1 MSSSRHKIQFPQ
13 PLLEVRLRKNGDALV
28 SEDKF
33 RDLLEERFRAGFE
46 AGQKALA
53 EQLVEQRKQL
63 LDLQNGVLRSIQQAL
78 PDVIAECEQAVVLLA
93 IESAKRVLGALPI
106 TSEVI
111 ESTVAQGL
119 AELQQ
124 TAEYEVRLHPEDLSL
139 LEKARSG
146 LLPAG
151 DDKDVKFAADPAV
164 SRGGCIIQTRH
175 GSIEATREKMFEK
188 LEAAVL
194 C

>member
-13 PLLEVRLRKNGDALV
+13 PLREVRVRKSGEALV
-28 SEDKF
+28 SETRF
-33 RDLLEERFRAGFE
+33 RELLEERFRAGFE
-46 AGQKALA
+46 AGQKALG

-78 PDVIAECEQAVVLLA
+78 PSVIAECEESVVLLA

-106 TSEVI
+106 TSQVV
-111 ESTVAQGL
+111 ESTVKQGL

-139 LEKARSG
+139 LEKAHSG
-146 LLPAG
+146 VLPAPEN
-151 DDKDVKFAADPAV
+151 KDVKFTPD
-164 SRGGCIIQTRH
+164 SSILRGGCMIQTRH
-175 GSIEATREKMFEK
+175 GSIEATRDKMFEK